1 MYRSSKHPAM
11 QMNSDMPLLI
21 ADDTIEIYR
30 GRDREPISL
39 LDPSSNPWDHVKVR
53 MDVRLLERPFR

>member
-1 MYRSSKHPAM
+1 M

-39 LDPSSNPWDHVKVR
+39 LDPSTNPWDHVKVR
-53 MDVRLLERPFR
+53 MDVRLLERPLRG